1 MARQKKLSD
10 VEKKLKKK
18 EYDRKRREKMKNNA
32 ESLEKLR
39 EKERLKYMK
48 KKENGQVKFVI
59 AMNARERRQK
69 RKQWEKNSEVYRDNK
84 ATARKTLQR
93 IIDERLHQIHH

>member
-59 AMNARERRQK
+59 AMNTRERRQK